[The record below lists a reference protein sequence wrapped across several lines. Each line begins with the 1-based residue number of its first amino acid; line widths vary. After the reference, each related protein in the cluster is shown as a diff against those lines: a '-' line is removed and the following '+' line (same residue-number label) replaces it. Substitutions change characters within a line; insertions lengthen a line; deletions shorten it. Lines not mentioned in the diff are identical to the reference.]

1 MAGSGDPAGS
11 KKTIDLEEDIATI
24 DQYVLSDADTV
35 TTRETPAF
43 PSGKVI
49 LTLAGIQQL
58 ALDGIGAKIY
68 ATVAAGEADSVN
80 GQYFWVVSAD
90 PNTSLELWLMGA
102 TTATDTGKTI
112 LKEIPPEVLIF

>member
-43 PSGKVI
+43 PSGKEI
-49 LTLAGIQQL
+49 LTMRGIQNA
-58 ALDGIGAKIY
+58 ALDGVGARIFPS
-68 ATVAAGEADSVN
+68 VAAGEAASVD
-80 GQYFWVVSAD
+80 GMYFWVVSAD
-90 PNTSLELWLMGA
+90 PAVALELWLMGVS
-102 TTATDTGKTI
+102 TATDTGKKLYTNFPQNVI
-112 LKEIPPEVLIF
+112 LY